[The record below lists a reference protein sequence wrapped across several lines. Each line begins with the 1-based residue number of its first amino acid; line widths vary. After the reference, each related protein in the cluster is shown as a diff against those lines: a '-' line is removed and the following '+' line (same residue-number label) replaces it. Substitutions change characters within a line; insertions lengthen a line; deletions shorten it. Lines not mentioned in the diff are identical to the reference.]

1 MLLQINIPNLFIIGA
16 PRCGTSSMIH
26 YLSNHPQ
33 IFVSKV
39 KEPHYFNK
47 DSGHRYYF
55 EEKDYL
61 NLFSEANES
70 HSYLCEGSVWYMY
83 SEVAIEEILRFNP
96 NAKFIIMLRNPV
108 SMFFSL
114 HQELLFGG
122 SEDIKSVKEAWEI
135 QEQRR
140 NGKNIPNGC
149 SDPRFLQY
157 GEACKLGKQ
166 AFRVTQKIP
175 EENLIFV
182 LLDDL
187 KSKSDSTYNKTLK
200 FLGVAPLSLE
210 SYDIINKK
218 KGRISYTLSK
228 FFIFITKLKKKF
240 GIKRGL
246 GVLSAL
252 NKLNISQDVSNEYGE
267 VELLKPILSE
277 YFKKDI
283 LLLEKVINKDLSHWK
298 S

>member
-1 MLLQINIPNLFIIGA
+1 MLQINIPNLFIIGA
-16 PRCGTSSMIH
+16 PKCGTSSMIH
-26 YLSNHPQ
+26 YLSKHPQ

-149 SDPRFLQY
+149 SDPRLLQY

-187 KSKSDSTYNKTLK
+187 KSKSDSTYNKILK

>member
-1 MLLQINIPNLFIIGA
+1 MIKYKNIPNLFIIGA
-16 PRCGTSSMIH
+16 PKCGTSSLIY

-83 SEVAIEEILRFNP
+83 SEVAIDEILRFNRD
-96 NAKFIIMLRNPV
+96 AKFIIMLRNPV

-122 SEDIKSVKEAWEI
+122 SEDIKSATEAWEI

-140 NGKNIPNGC
+140 NGKKIPNGC
-149 SDPRFLQY
+149 SDPRLLQY

-166 AFRVTQKIP
+166 ALRVSQKVP

-187 KSKSDSTYNKTLK
+187 KSKTDSIYNEILK
-200 FLGVAPLSLE
+200 FLVVAPLSLE

-228 FFIFITKLKKKF
+228 VFIFLTKLKKKL
-240 GIKRGL
+240 GIKGGL
-246 GVLSAL
+246 GVLSTL
-252 NKLNISQDVSNEYGE
+252 NKHNVSQDVPIERAE
-267 VELLKPILSE
+267 IELLKPILSE
-277 YFKKDI
+277 YFKNDI
-283 LLLEKVINKDLSHWK
+283 LLLEKVINKDLSYWK